1 MCALLGLVVPLH
13 LFGRTYQRMSIGNI
27 PTFEKLEEIANQTR
41 PGMSV
46 LEWLQGFNDKIRSAD
61 ELALVICGIKQI
73 WGWANRKNRKKNIN
87 LEMFPSKVHLV
98 MLYSAEQCHVFSSQK
113 QRQVRR
119 ELGKAPFSKQ
129 AIQILRP
136 IYKKNIEDKK
146 VRWPGKIHASDQ
158 DKYLAM
164 RTLQTGDAR
173 ITTLTQ
179 ARVIPKSNRICRLG
193 HSQIATCPKRRTRT
207 TRTGRI
213 GPSHHRLMS
222 EQSTARS
229 ALCSNTSQKLFF
241 TMFFYSVMSHISFEE
256 CISFTNG

>member
-1 MCALLGLVVPLH
+1 MLLNAICADGNYTREHLIRAMCALLGLVVPLH

-27 PTFEKLEEIANQTR
+27 PTFEKIEEIANQTR
-41 PGMSV
+41 QGMSA

-98 MLYSAEQCHVFSSQK
+98 MLYSAKHCHVFSSQK

-129 AIQILRP
+129 AIKILRP
-136 IYKKNIEDKK
+136 NYKKNIEENKK

-164 RTLQTGDAR
+164 RALQTGRAR
-173 ITTLTQ
+173 ITTLTH
-179 ARVIPKSNRICRLG
+179 N
-193 HSQIATCPKRRTRT
+193 T
-207 TRTGRI
+207 
-213 GPSHHRLMS
+213 
-222 EQSTARS
+222 
-229 ALCSNTSQKLFF
+229 SNTQIKSHLQTWSQPNCHLPKTQL
-241 TMFFYSVMSHISFEE
+241 TS
-256 CISFTNG
+256 

>member
-41 PGMSV
+41 PGMSA

-98 MLYSAEQCHVFSSQK
+98 MLYSAKHCHVFSSQN

-129 AIQILRP
+129 PIQILRP
-136 IYKKNIEDKK
+136 IYKKNIEENKK

-164 RTLQTGDAR
+164 RALQTGRAR
-173 ITTLTQ
+173 ITTLTH
-179 ARVIPKSNRICRLG
+179 N
-193 HSQIATCPKRRTRT
+193 T
-207 TRTGRI
+207 
-213 GPSHHRLMS
+213 
-222 EQSTARS
+222 
-229 ALCSNTSQKLFF
+229 SNTQIKSHLQTWSQPNCHLPKTQL
-241 TMFFYSVMSHISFEE
+241 TS
-256 CISFTNG
+256 